1 MDVVTGAFTCQI
13 KKAKGSCKECRGNKP
28 CAVFEKMYQTG
39 VWSKDQTGGGSS
51 GTGSDPRNAK
61 PLIVKM

>member
-1 MDVVTGAFTCQI
+1 
-13 KKAKGSCKECRGNKP
+13 
-28 CAVFEKMYQTG
+28 MYQTG